1 MGKAHVKLIALVSKL
16 SYIIH
21 FCICLVM
28 KAALLLIDLAAAID
42 TCVIANVIVGTG
54 DIVIVAAG
62 GDNNFCFICDN

>member
-1 MGKAHVKLIALVSKL
+1 
-16 SYIIH
+16 
-21 FCICLVM
+21 M